1 MAHLYNSII
10 KLGKSYVFFLIR
22 AWTERFFQT
31 FHIFFDFDS
40 ITQTSTTVMTY
51 QRYRTSL
58 LFLLV
63 FPVNIEEALLLSGL
77 WWKNVP
83 AVGEDA
89 SEGCSCTTGQ
99 KSKKQRGKKRKR
111 KSERGVTYFLYLGS
125 TPHYSLDCDWLKSWK
140 IWVQFQ
146 HSHRGYP
153 NDFLELLSITP

>member
-1 MAHLYNSII
+1 MAHLYNASWVYAII
-10 KLGKSYVFFLIR
+10 KLGKPMYFFLIC
-22 AWTERFFQT
+22 AWTESFFQT
-31 FHIFFDFDS
+31 FHISFDFDS

-83 AVGEDA
+83 AVGEGA

-99 KSKKQRGKKRKR
+99 KSRKQRRKKRKR
-111 KSERGVTYFLYLGS
+111 KSERSDLLPLPRLHPSLLAPLWLAEILEDLGS
-125 TPHYSLDCDWLKSWK
+125 APALT
-140 IWVQFQ
+140 
-146 HSHRGYP
+146 
-153 NDFLELLSITP
+153 